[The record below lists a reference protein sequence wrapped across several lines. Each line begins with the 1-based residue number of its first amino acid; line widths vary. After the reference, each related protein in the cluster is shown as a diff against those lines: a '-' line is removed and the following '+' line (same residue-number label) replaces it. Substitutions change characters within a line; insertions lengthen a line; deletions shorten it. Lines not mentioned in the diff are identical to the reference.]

1 MTYFQTT
8 TDASDLY
15 RPNSAAGSDKQAG
28 TAVSGNLADLMRNR
42 TIFREAFVAPVV
54 VHENNPAP
62 DTHIRSNTFGP
73 L

>member
-8 TDASDLY
+8 TDASELY
-15 RPNSAAGSDKQAG
+15 RPSSAAESGKQAG
-28 TAVSGNLADLMRNR
+28 TAVSGNLADLMRNH

-54 VHENNPAP
+54 VRENNPAP
-62 DTHIRSNTFGP
+62 DTHVRDTYGP